1 MLVMCCWEIMLSK
14 GQEFDWLGDPFGRV
28 QTLMIL
34 FVVGLGST
42 DRPGDAMCPPDH

>member
-1 MLVMCCWEIMLSK
+1 MLSK

-34 FVVGLGST
+34 FVVGLVLLIVRELR
-42 DRPGDAMCPPDH
+42 DRPPDH